1 MSRGASTAESCRRRG
16 QHEFDP
22 KRLWHGRELLIRQ
35 SRVGRVDQLEQLLA
49 VALEAEA
56 SSEEVHGLASPRG
69 DPFAKWIGFDVG
81 VGPAVFGIHLY
92 WCPNVDDMVADG
104 CLILE

>member
-1 MSRGASTAESCRRRG
+1 MPRGPSTAESCGSRG

-22 KRLWHGRELLIRQ
+22 KRLRHGRELLIRQ
-35 SRVGRVDQLEQLLA
+35 SCIGRVDQRQQLLA

-56 SSEEVHGLASPRG
+56 SSEEAHGLASPCG
-69 DPFAKWIGFDVG
+69 DPFAEWIGFDAG
-81 VGPAVFGIHLY
+81 VGPAVFAIHLY
-92 WCPNVDDMVADG
+92 WYPDADDMVADG